1 MRTHPRIPKLLLLVV
16 TFVGALVIAAVPAG
30 AHCDTEDGP
39 VVSDAKA
46 ALAAGD
52 VAPVLKWVRPADEAE
67 IRAAFAKAVAV
78 RSDGDVARELADT
91 WFFETLVRVHRAGE
105 GAPYTGLKPAGTP
118 LDPAVRLSDR
128 ALETGSV
135 DPLVS
140 ALTSHLA
147 DGLRERFREASELR
161 EHVGDS
167 VEAGR
172 AYVAAYVEFVH
183 YAERLHQAVVTPAH
197 AHGDEQVPAGP
208 PKEHAH

>member
-1 MRTHPRIPKLLLLVV
+1 MSLCPRFTKISLPTVMVVGVLLM
-16 TFVGALVIAAVPAG
+16 TATPAR

-46 ALAAGD
+46 ALASGD
-52 VAPVLKWVRPADEAE
+52 VTPVLKWVRPADESE
-67 IRAAFAKAVAV
+67 VRAAFAGALAV
-78 RSDGDVARELADT
+78 RGKGDAARELADK

-118 LDPAVRLSDR
+118 VDPAVRLSDR

-135 DPLVS
+135 DPLVNG
-140 ALTSHLA
+140 LTSHLIE
-147 DGLRERFREASELR
+147 GVRERFRKASELR
-161 EHVGDS
+161 EHAGDS

-172 AYVAAYVEFVH
+172 AYVATYVEFVH
-183 YAERLHQAVVTPAH
+183 YAERIHQAVVTPAH